1 MQSRMSSDITEDV
14 IRTFFVFLAVL
25 RGPIAALILL
35 AFSAFPAAAK
45 VVVFWQPGFPT
56 VASQPVARDTLAKA
70 LEGMEP
76 VFSDLDQLKD
86 PAALAGADLLVLP
99 YGSAAP
105 ADAWSAILTYLRNGG
120 NLLALGG
127 QPLRAPVTRTDGKF
141 IEGRPQDTYA
151 RDLNLQHTYEVPFP
165 QGARFAWRAGYS
177 FLPTLEIRA
186 RRFFAVEGR
195 LSGFGYMVNADG
207 VEVAAPVIV
216 ADHRAPARPGCGGG
230 GRGGS
235 GWEAGGRMVMLDF
248 EPEPG
253 YWAST
258 DGVSLIRQSADYAR
272 QGATEFSL
280 ELAWSTVK
288 PGEVPAAIVHLRNAQ
303 RERLG
308 APLKGVV
315 KIEIL
320 SGDQVLRTQR
330 VMVGADQEMR
340 VDLPPQT
347 APGFFT
353 VRGVYE
359 EGGRPREF
367 YQNAFWVEDLSLLT
381 SGPALGVA
389 GDFLTRDGK
398 PFFAIGTN
406 YFTTEEDGWDFAGPR
421 NAWIWERD
429 FAEMARHGVNFVRTG
444 VWMPYLDFL
453 DPAMGAAPER
463 FLRNLEAYLLCA
475 RQHNIVVNFTFYAFM
490 PRPGMGLTKAPPERG
505 CGAPP
510 AEPAAPAAAPPPG
523 PNPYLDPAAIRAE
536 LNYVLSVVERFK
548 NVPWL
553 CWDLINEP
561 SFSNPERLWKG
572 NTPNG
577 DPVELAAWRK
587 WLARKYGSV
596 AALASAWA
604 VTPEQLRSFDAVPL
618 PAQAELAFSRY
629 RNAREVR
636 ALDYN
641 LFAQDSFTGWVRTM
655 VTNIHGTGSKQLVN
669 VGQDEGGVTDRVLNQ
684 FYAAGGVSFTTNHTY
699 WHDDALLWDSVAAKR
714 PGVPNMVGE
723 TGYQPVWS
731 TDGSW
736 RYDELTGL
744 PILERKWALGFA
756 AANSGAVQWDWAR
769 EADFGMKRSDG
780 SAKLWQA
787 MMREMGQFAE
797 KAAPWATGLVQPQ
810 VAIVLPQSLQ
820 LSVLNANALEAQQKC
835 VRALYQYARAE
846 AYAVGEYQIELLGNP
861 RLIILPSPRGL
872 TREAWE
878 AIRGRVE
885 AGATLLVSGAFDGD
899 ASFHPTGR
907 QDAIGLPFEPGP
919 LTLRETL
926 LQWPGNEARLT
937 FGEDKTTFLD
947 RAVLPGGANWAEKPL
962 GKGRLL
968 FSALPLELNDNVQA
982 IGDVYR
988 YALKTAGVAPTYST
1002 EVQDPGILICP
1013 TRYPK
1018 ATLYVIASEAPRQEV
1033 AFRDSTSGKTFR
1045 GELDAGR
1052 AALLLVAPDGSLLA
1066 TYNWP

>member
-1 MQSRMSSDITEDV
+1 MRS
-14 IRTFFVFLAVL
+14 L
-25 RGPIAALILL
+25 IAALILIGV
-35 AFSAFPAAAK
+35 STFPVAAK
-45 VVVFWQPGFPT
+45 VVVFWHPGFPT
-56 VASQPVARDTLAKA
+56 VSSQPVAHDTLAHA

-86 PAALAGADLLVLP
+86 PTALAGAELLVLP

-105 ADAWSAILTYLRNGG
+105 ADAWGAIMTYLRSGG
-120 NLLALGG
+120 NLLVLGG
-127 QPLRAPVTRTDGKF
+127 QPLRVPVTRMDGKF
-141 IEGRPQDTYA
+141 VEGRPQDTYA
-151 RDLNLQHTYEVPFP
+151 RGLNLQHAYEVPTP

-177 FLPTLEIRA
+177 FLPTPAVRA

-195 LSGFGYMVNADG
+195 LNGLGYMVNADG

-216 ADHRAPARPGCGGG
+216 MDHRAPARPGCPGG
-230 GRGGS
+230 GRGGA
-235 GWEAGGRMVMLDF
+235 GWEAGGRIVMLDF
-248 EPEPG
+248 EPQPG
-253 YWAST
+253 FWASE
-258 DGVSLIRQSADYAR
+258 DGVSLIRQSAGYAR
-272 QGATEFSL
+272 WGATEFSL
-280 ELAWSTVK
+280 ELPFSTVK
-288 PGEVPAAIVHLRNAQ
+288 PGETPHVIVHLRNAQ

-308 APLKGVV
+308 APLEGVV
-315 KIEIL
+315 KIEMLSDDQIL
-320 SGDQVLRTQR
+320 QTHSLIVA
-330 VMVGADQEMR
+330 ADQEMR

-347 APGFFT
+347 RGFFT

-367 YQNAFWVEDLSLLT
+367 YQNAFWVEDQSLLT
-381 SGPALGVA
+381 SGPVLGVA

-398 PFFAIGTN
+398 PFFPVGTN
-406 YFTTEEDGWDFAGPR
+406 YFTTDEDGWDFAGPR
-421 NAWIWERD
+421 NAWIWEKD
-429 FAEMARHGVNFVRTG
+429 FAEMERSGVSFVRTG
-444 VWMPYLDFL
+444 VWMPYFEFL
-453 DPAMGAAPER
+453 DPATGAAPER

-475 RQHNIVVNFTFYAFM
+475 RHHNIVVNFTFYAFM
-490 PRPGMGLTKAPPERG
+490 PRPGMGLTKQPPGRA
-505 CGAPP
+505 CGAAPP
-510 AEPAAPAAAPPPG
+510 AEPAAAGAAPPPG

-536 LNYVLSVVERFK
+536 LSSVLSVVERFK

-561 SFSNPERLWKG
+561 SFSNPDRLWKG

-577 DPVELAAWRK
+577 DPVELAAWQK
-587 WLARKYGSV
+587 WLTRKYGSL
-596 AALASAWA
+596 AALASAWT
-604 VTPEQLRSFDAVPL
+604 VTPEQLKSFDAVPL
-618 PAQAELAFSRY
+618 PAQADLAFSRY

-641 LFAQDSFTGWVRTM
+641 LFAQDSFTQWVWTM
-655 VTNIHGTGSKQLVN
+655 VTNIHATGSKQLVN

-684 FYAAGGVSFTTNHTY
+684 FYASGGVSFTTNHTY
-699 WHDDALLWDSVAAKR
+699 WHDDALLWDSVVAKR
-714 PGVPNMVGE
+714 PGVPNIVGE

-780 SAKLWQA
+780 AAKLWHGI
-787 MMREMGQFAE
+787 MRDMGQFVE

-820 LSVLNANALEAQQKC
+820 LSVRNADALEAQQKC
-835 VRALYQYARAE
+835 VRALYQYARSE

-861 RLIILPSPRGL
+861 KLIILPSPRGL
-872 TREAWE
+872 TRESWE
-878 AIRGRVE
+878 AIRGKVE

-899 ASFHPTGR
+899 PSFHPTGR
-907 QDAIGLPFEPGP
+907 QDTIGLPFEAGP

-926 LQWPGNEARLT
+926 LQWPDHEARLT
-937 FGEDKTTFLD
+937 FGGDKTTFLD
-947 RAVLPGGANWAEKPL
+947 RAFLPGGATWAEKPV
-962 GKGRLL
+962 GKGRIL
-968 FSALPLELNDNVQA
+968 FSALPLELNENVQA

-988 YALKTAGVAPTYST
+988 YALKTAAVAPTYST
-1002 EVQDPGILICP
+1002 AVEDPGILICT

-1018 ATLYVIASEAPRQEV
+1018 ATLYVLTSESPRQQV
-1033 AFRDSTSGKTFR
+1033 AFRDSTSGKNFR

-1052 AALLLVAPDGSLLA
+1052 AALLLVAPDGNLLA
-1066 TYNWP
+1066 TYNWKSN

>member
-1 MQSRMSSDITEDV
+1 MRS
-14 IRTFFVFLAVL
+14 L
-25 RGPIAALILL
+25 IAQLILL
-35 AFSAFPAAAK
+35 TLSTFPAAAK

-56 VASQPVARDTLAKA
+56 VSSQPAARETLAKA
-70 LEGMEP
+70 FEGMEP
-76 VFSDLDQLKD
+76 VFSDLDQIED

-105 ADAWSAILTYLRNGG
+105 ADAWGAITAYLHSGG
-120 NLLALGG
+120 NLLVLGG
-127 QPLRAPVTRTDGKF
+127 QPLRVPVTRIDGKF
-141 IEGRPQDTYA
+141 VEGRPQDSYA
-151 RDLNLQHTYEVPFP
+151 RDLGLQHTYAVPVP

-177 FLPTLEIRA
+177 FLPTLEVRA

-195 LSGFGYMVNADG
+195 LNGLGYMVNSDG

-216 ADHRAPARPGCGGG
+216 VDHRAPAHSGCEGGG
-230 GRGGS
+230 QGGA
-235 GWEAGGRMVMLDF
+235 GMVPGGRTVMLDF

-253 YWAST
+253 YWASA

-280 ELAWSTVK
+280 ELPYSTVK
-288 PGEVPAAIVHLRNAQ
+288 PGETPQVIVHLRNAQ
-303 RERLG
+303 RERLN
-308 APLKGVV
+308 APLAGEV
-315 KIEIL
+315 KIEML
-320 SGDQVLRTQR
+320 SGEKVLETRRLAVTA
-330 VMVGADQEMR
+330 GGEMR
-340 VDLPPQT
+340 AGLPPQT
-347 APGFFT
+347 SGFFT

-367 YQNAFWVEDLSLLT
+367 HQNAFWVEDQALLA

-389 GDFLTRDGK
+389 GDFLTRDGT
-398 PFFAIGTN
+398 PFFPVGTN

-421 NAWIWERD
+421 NAWTWEKD

-444 VWMPYLDFL
+444 VWMPYLEFL
-453 DPAMGAAPER
+453 DPDTGAAPER

-475 RQHNIVVNFTFYAFM
+475 RRHNIVVNFTFYAFM

-505 CGAPP
+505 CGAP
-510 AEPAAPAAAPPPG
+510 AEPAAPAAPPPPG

-561 SFSNPERLWKG
+561 SFSNPDRLWKG

-596 AALASAWA
+596 AALAAAWA
-604 VTPEQLRSFDAVPL
+604 ITPEHLRSFDAVPL
-618 PAQAELAFSRY
+618 PAQDELAFDRY

-641 LFAQDSFTGWVRTM
+641 LFAQDSFTEWVRTM

-684 FYAAGGVSFTTNHTY
+684 FYASGGVSFTTNHTY

-714 PGVPNMVGE
+714 PGVPNIVGE

-769 EADFGMKRSDG
+769 EPDFGMKRSDG
-780 SAKLWQA
+780 SAKLWQG

-797 KAAPWATGLVQPQ
+797 KAAPWATGVVQPQ

-820 LSVLNANALEAQQKC
+820 LSVLNADALEAQQKC

-846 AYAVGEYQIELLGNP
+846 AYAVGEYQIELLGSP
-861 RLIILPSPRGL
+861 KLIILPSPRGL
-872 TREAWE
+872 TCESWE
-878 AIRGRVE
+878 AIRGKVE

-899 ASFHPTGR
+899 PSLHPTGR
-907 QDAIGLPFEPGP
+907 QDAIGLPFEPAP
-919 LTLRETL
+919 LTLRETPL
-926 LQWPGNEARLT
+926 EWPGGEARLT
-937 FGEDKTTFLD
+937 FGGDKTTFLD
-947 RAVLPGGANWAEKPL
+947 RAVLPGGGAWAEKPL
-962 GKGRLL
+962 GKGRIL

-988 YALKTAGVAPTYST
+988 YALKTAGIAPTYST
-1002 EVQDPGILICP
+1002 AVEDPGILICP

-1018 ATLYVIASEAPRQEV
+1018 ATLYVLTSESPRRQV
-1033 AFRDSTSGKTFR
+1033 AFRDSTSGK
-1045 GELDAGR
+1045 
-1052 AALLLVAPDGSLLA
+1052 
-1066 TYNWP
+1066 